1 MTMSEYPL
9 TQDLVPIIDLAL
21 TEDIGNGDITSLLIP
36 EDHSVKAHII
46 CRENAILCGT
56 PWVIAV
62 YKKIDDSIR
71 IEWEYEE
78 GASVGVGVC
87 IASITGKARAILT
100 GERTALNFLQTLSG
114 TATIVRE
121 YLMALEGTKTKLLD
135 TRKTLPGLRQAQK
148 YAVKVAGGTN
158 HRIGLYDAYLIKEN
172 HIKSYGGI
180 SRAIEEARK
189 INPDKF
195 LEIEVQNINEFREAA
210 SLKPDMIMLDNFK
223 LSDMKKAVE
232 INSGLVKLE
241 VSGGIDLD
249 SLANIASTGVDY
261 ISVGA
266 LTKHCRA
273 IDFSLLL
280 K

>member
-1 MTMSEYPL
+1 MSEYPL

-21 TEDIGNGDITSLLIP
+21 NEDIGNGDITSLLIP

-78 GASVGVGVC
+78 GASVGVGVR

-172 HIKSYGGI
+172 HIKSHGGI

>member
-1 MTMSEYPL
+1 MSEYTL
-9 TQDLVPIIDLAL
+9 TNIDPIIDLAL
-21 TEDIGNGDITSLLIP
+21 TEDIGDGDITSLLIP
-36 EDHSVKAHII
+36 EDRNVEAHIV
-46 CRENAILCGT
+46 CRENAILCGI
-56 PWVIAV
+56 PWVIEV
-62 YKKIDDSIR
+62 FKKIDSSVR
-71 IEWEYEE
+71 VEWEYEE
-78 GASVGVGVC
+78 GASLGVGDS

-100 GERTALNFLQTLSG
+100 GERTALNFLQALSG
-114 TATIVRE
+114 TATIVRK

-135 TRKTLPGLRQAQK
+135 TRKTLPGLREAQK

-158 HRIGLYDAYLIKEN
+158 HRRGLYDAYLIKEN
-172 HIKSYGGI
+172 HIKSYGSI

-189 INPDKF
+189 MNPDKF
-195 LEIEVQNINEFREAA
+195 LEIEVQNIDEFREAA
-210 SLKPDMIMLDNFK
+210 SSKPNMIMLDNFK
-223 LSDMKKAVE
+223 LSDIKRAVA

-249 SLANIASTGVDY
+249 SLANIARTGVDY

-280 K
+280 M